1 MDFPIKFAVDSL
13 AEFTLS
19 DDHKE
24 VLRGLARTSITH
36 GVRFGQPLSVNP
48 RQYPAPLP
56 KPKGVFITL
65 RVAGH
70 LRGCLG
76 TLEAT
81 EPLVAAVPKY
91 AFASAF
97 KDPRFEKV
105 AEAELDELH
114 IQISV
119 LSEPEP
125 IPFNS
130 ENELLALLRPGIDGL
145 VLVDG
150 RCHGTLLPSVWE
162 EIPDRRQF
170 VARLK
175 QKAGLPPYYW
185 SGSIKVKRYTTLCF

>member
-1 MDFPIKFAVDSL
+1 MDFPAKLDAGSISA
-13 AEFTLS
+13 FTLC
-19 DDHKE
+19 DEHKE

-56 KPKGVFITL
+56 KPKGVFVTL
-65 RVAGH
+65 RVEGQ

-81 EPLVAAVPKY
+81 DPLVSAVPKY

-105 AEAELDELH
+105 AAEELDELH

-125 IPFNS
+125 IPFTS
-130 ENELLALLRPGIDGL
+130 ENDLLAQLRPGIDGL
-145 VLVDG
+145 VLIDG
-150 RCHGTLLPSVWE
+150 LCHGTLLPSVWE
-162 EIPDRRQF
+162 EIPERRQF

-175 QKAGLPPYYW
+175 QKAGLPPYHW
-185 SGSIKVKRYTTLCF
+185 SGSIEVKRYTALCF